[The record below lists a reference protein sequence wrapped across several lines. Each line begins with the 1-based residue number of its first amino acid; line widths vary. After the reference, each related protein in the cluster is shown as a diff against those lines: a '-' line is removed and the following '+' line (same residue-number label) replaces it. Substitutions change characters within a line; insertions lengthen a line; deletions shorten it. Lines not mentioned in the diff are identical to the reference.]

1 MSGGIQ
7 FQGKRHWKRRLTGFT
22 KRCKF
27 QTEIKGKLKGGMT
40 MLKRILHFMNVGIW
54 EIRLKD
60 LPLIKALPIKV
71 LRVVILAAR
80 GFMKNGCQKKA
91 SVLTYYSLLNIVPIV
106 AVVFGVAKGFGFDKL
121 IEKQILQMA
130 QKGNWQSDLTS
141 QILGF
146 SHKLLENVKGGIIAG
161 VGVILLFWSIVSIL
175 GKIETS
181 LNDVWEVRT
190 PRTLVRKFSDYI
202 AMMILGPILLVI
214 SSSATVLVASQVK
227 FLAHKIGVLGF
238 LGPVISFFLSL
249 LPYVSMWTLLSILY
263 LILPNTKVPI
273 RAGILGGVAAGTIFQ
288 IIQWIYI
295 KFQIGVAS
303 YGAIYGSFAALPLFL
318 GWVQMSWMIVLFGSE
333 IAHASVNYETYGFHP
348 DYSRISVSSKRL
360 LVLRIFRLV
369 IEKFST
375 GEKPLSISQIAHV
388 LEIPVRLVQQ
398 LLHELADIGLVAE
411 TASGIKNQVAFQPAR
426 AIEGMTLKYAL
437 DAYDQHGAT
446 APHPPSEEAEKI
458 SGYLKEISETI
469 EKSPGNLKL
478 KDL

>member
-1 MSGGIQ
+1 
-7 FQGKRHWKRRLTGFT
+7 
-22 KRCKF
+22 
-27 QTEIKGKLKGGMT
+27 

-54 EIRLKD
+54 EIHLQN
-60 LPLIKALPIKV
+60 LPPVKALPIKI

-80 GFMKNGCQKKA
+80 GFMKNDCRKKA

-106 AVVFGVAKGFGFDKL
+106 AVVFGVAKGFGFNKL

-146 SHKLLENVKGGIIAG
+146 SQKLLENVKGGIIAG
-161 VGVILLFWSIVSIL
+161 VGVVLLFWTIISIL
-175 GKIETS
+175 GRIEES
-181 LNDVWEVRT
+181 LNDVWEVRR
-190 PRTLVRKFSDYI
+190 PRTLIRKFSDYI
-202 AMMILGPILLVI
+202 SMMILGPILLVI

-227 FLAHKIGVLGF
+227 FLAHKVGVLVL
-238 LGPVISFFLSL
+238 LGPVISFFLNL
-249 LPYVSMWTLLSILY
+249 LPYVSMWTLLCILY
-263 LILPNTKVPI
+263 LILPNTKIPI
-273 RAGILGGVAAGTIFQ
+273 RAGILGGVVAGTIFQ
-288 IIQWIYI
+288 IIQWVYI

-303 YGAIYGSFAALPLFL
+303 YGAIYGSFAALPLLL
-318 GWVQMSWMIVLFGSE
+318 GWIQMSWMIVLFGSE

-348 DYSRISVSSKRL
+348 DYSRISVSSRRL

-369 IEKFST
+369 VEKFSF

-398 LLHELADIGLVAE
+398 LLRELADVGLVAE
-411 TASGIKNQVAFQPAR
+411 TPSGIKNEVAFQPGR
-426 AIEGMTLKYAL
+426 TIEDMTVKYAL
-437 DAYDQHGAT
+437 DAYEQHGAS
-446 APHPPSEEAEKI
+446 APHSPSEEAEKV
-458 SGYLKEISETI
+458 SRSLKEISETI

>member
-1 MSGGIQ
+1 
-7 FQGKRHWKRRLTGFT
+7 
-22 KRCKF
+22 
-27 QTEIKGKLKGGMT
+27 MT
-40 MLKRILHFMNVGIW
+40 MLKRILHFINMGIW

-60 LPLIKALPIKV
+60 LALIKALPTKI
-71 LRVVILAAR
+71 LRVVILSAR
-80 GFMKNGCQKKA
+80 GFMKDDCQKKA

-106 AVVFGVAKGFGFDKL
+106 AVIFGVAKGFGFEKL

-146 SHKLLENVKGGIIAG
+146 SRSLLENVKGGIIAG
-161 VGVILLFWSIVSIL
+161 VGVVLLFWTIISIL
-175 GKIETS
+175 GRIEES
-181 LNDVWEVRT
+181 LNDVWEVRR

-202 AMMILGPILLVI
+202 TMIILGPVFLVI

-227 FLAHKIGVLGF
+227 FIAHKAGVLAA
-238 LGPVISFFLSL
+238 LGPVISFFLNL
-249 LPYVSMWTLLSILY
+249 LPYVSMWTLLSMLY
-263 LILPNTKVPI
+263 LILPNTRVPV

-288 IIQWIYI
+288 IVQWIYI

-303 YGAIYGSFAALPLFL
+303 YGAIYGSFAALPLLL
-318 GWVQMSWMIVLFGSE
+318 GWIQMSWMIVLFGSE

-348 DYSRISVSSKRL
+348 DYSRISVSSRRL

-369 IEKFST
+369 VEKFSM

-411 TASGIKNQVAFQPAR
+411 TPSGIKNEIAFQPSR
-426 AIEGMTLKYAL
+426 TIEDMTLKYAL
-437 DAYDQHGAT
+437 DAYEQHGVG
-446 APHPPSEEAEKI
+446 APHPPSEEAERVSK
-458 SGYLKEISETI
+458 YLKQISETV
-469 EKSPGNLKL
+469 EKSAGNIKL
-478 KDL
+478 KEM